1 MEATAADDRKRMEPS
16 EPSRDASGW
25 PSVGGTGAVSQ
36 TAIVASRG
44 MATAAAAAPP
54 APKSSSGGGNTL
66 CFCTDEAP
74 ALRLSPTMV
83 LVMSLCFIGFF
94 TALHGFGKIYN
105 SRWRPPANTVE
116 AGGGHAPMVVMGCEW
131 QGWTTMAPLVRWW
144 RTYGGQGQRMGT
156 G

>member
-1 MEATAADDRKRMEPS
+1 MEATAADDRCGRRPLVFS
-16 EPSRDASGW
+16 SSQS
-25 PSVGGTGAVSQ
+25 SVGGTGAVSR

-54 APKSSSGGGNTL
+54 APESSSGGGNTL

-94 TALHGFGKIYN
+94 TALHGFCKIYN
-105 SRWRPPANTVE
+105 SRWRPPASAPHGRYDPGMAADTCCAPPSNQFEGCKAQSVVE
-116 AGGGHAPMVVMGCEW
+116 VCEE
-131 QGWTTMAPLVRWW
+131 PRLS
-144 RTYGGQGQRMGT
+144 
-156 G
+156 

>member
-1 MEATAADDRKRMEPS
+1 
-16 EPSRDASGW
+16 
-25 PSVGGTGAVSQ
+25 
-36 TAIVASRG
+36 

-105 SRWRPPANTVE
+105 SRWRPPAS
-116 AGGGHAPMVVMGCEW
+116 APCSSGLCSDSEKSTSSTSFV
-131 QGWTTMAPLVRWW
+131 
-144 RTYGGQGQRMGT
+144 YSSHS
-156 G
+156 

>member
-1 MEATAADDRKRMEPS
+1 MEATAADDRSWNQRFRPKVRPLVFS
-16 EPSRDASGW
+16 SSQS
-25 PSVGGTGAVSQ
+25 SVGGTGAVSR

-54 APKSSSGGGNTL
+54 APESSSGGGNTL

-94 TALHGFGKIYN
+94 TALHGFCKIYN
-105 SRWRPPANTVE
+105 SRWRPPAS
-116 AGGGHAPMVVMGCEW
+116 APCSSVML
-131 QGWTTMAPLVRWW
+131 QIL
-144 RTYGGQGQRMGT
+144 
-156 G
+156 